1 MQRHHSLRLGLQP
14 LLRWAGLRQV
24 HFHSLRRFASAM
36 ILEGAHVTEV
46 AGILGHPSP
55 QTTLQVYLHWFE
67 SVQTSSAAMTNM
79 GANILGGKERKQQ
92 AVGG

>member
-1 MQRHHSLRLGLQP
+1 
-14 LLRWAGLRQV
+14 
-24 HFHSLRRFASAM
+24 M